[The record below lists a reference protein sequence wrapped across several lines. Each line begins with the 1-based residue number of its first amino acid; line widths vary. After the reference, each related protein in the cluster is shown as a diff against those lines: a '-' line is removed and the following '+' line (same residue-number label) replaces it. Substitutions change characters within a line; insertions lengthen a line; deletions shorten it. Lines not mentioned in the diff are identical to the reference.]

1 MPVLSMSIRALIG
14 MVQALET
21 PGSFKAAFIS
31 STSCWGERVSGV
43 KWRKSG
49 IAQSGDHP
57 EYQVAT
63 FRHSERGFKV
73 TTVSSIESGAGSVD
87 VSARPA
93 LPATRA
99 TSGN

>member
-1 MPVLSMSIRALIG
+1 MSIRALIG
-14 MVQALET
+14 MVHALET

-31 STSCWGERVSGV
+31 STSCWEEMVSGV
-43 KWRKSG
+43 KRRNRG
-49 IAQSGDHP
+49 FIQSGDHP

-63 FRHSERGFKV
+63 FRHCERGFKV
-73 TTVSSIESGAGSVD
+73 TTVSSMESGAGSVD